1 MIIDIETR
9 VKQEIKGFLNFFPQ
23 KYIFLFFFLILFDTV
38 QHGMTNSIV

>member
-23 KYIFLFFFLILFDTV
+23 KYIFLSFFIIFDTV

>member
-23 KYIFLFFFLILFDTV
+23 KYIFLFFLIIFDTV